1 MRTYLSIL
9 FLLLLSLPSFAESQE
24 EATIQIKGY
33 VDSFQWE
40 KAQSELD
47 RFLTKNPNDATLQLY
62 QNFVWIGKADLAYS
76 NRKFLTAFGYYEKV
90 FKSWPSHPGV
100 RSRYL
105 ELKSREDLKDLQ
117 EEPKVAAPIKENRNF
132 SENIS
137 KTSGNSTVRT
147 VFVFDPSLQESSAK
161 IKFEYE
167 ELLKG
172 IEEAKKKTKG
182 NVGSTATE
190 NRDLRFVWMAIGAL
204 ALLTLVNT
212 VLLVRN
218 RKT

>member
-1 MRTYLSIL
+1 MRASFSIL
-9 FLLLLSLPSFAESQE
+9 FLLLLSVPSFAESQE

-33 VDSFQWE
+33 VDSAQWD
-40 KAQSELD
+40 KAQGELD

-105 ELKSREDLKDLQ
+105 ELRAKEDLKDLQ
-117 EEPKVAAPIKENRNF
+117 EEPKVEIAKKENRNF
-132 SENIS
+132 SENPS
-137 KTSGNSTVRT
+137 KINGSSAVRT
-147 VFVFDPSLQESSAK
+147 VFIFDPSLQESSAK

-167 ELLKG
+167 ELLRG
-172 IEEAKKKTKG
+172 IEEAKRKTEG
-182 NVGSTATE
+182 NVGSTVID
-190 NRDLRFVWMAIGAL
+190 NRDLRNLWIAIGAL
-204 ALLTLVNT
+204 AFLTLINT
-212 VLLVRN
+212 ALLVRN
-218 RKT
+218 RKA